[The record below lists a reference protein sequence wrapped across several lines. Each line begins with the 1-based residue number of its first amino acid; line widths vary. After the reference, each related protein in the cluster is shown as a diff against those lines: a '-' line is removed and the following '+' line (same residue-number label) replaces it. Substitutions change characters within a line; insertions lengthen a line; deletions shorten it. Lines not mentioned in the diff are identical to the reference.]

1 MNLSIRTDKTDKT
14 VKTLTRLLLEE
25 QSGQGL
31 HCLSFYL
38 LHLHMGIA
46 TKTQTVQFSDIFNTY
61 IRCSNSLRFPP
72 EKCLLIAFECRK

>member
-14 VKTLTRLLLEE
+14 VKTLTRLLFEE

-46 TKTQTVQFSDIFNTY
+46 TKTQTVQF
-61 IRCSNSLRFPP
+61 
-72 EKCLLIAFECRK
+72 

>member
-14 VKTLTRLLLEE
+14 VE

-46 TKTQTVQFSDIFNTY
+46 TKTQTVQF
-61 IRCSNSLRFPP
+61 
-72 EKCLLIAFECRK
+72 